1 MEGGRNMKDINKL
14 RALTEEEINVTDFT
28 EESAAKFRE
37 QLLAK
42 SERNPNEPLVIYID
56 SYGGYVDAL
65 AKMIETMEEVPNP
78 LITCVIGKAM
88 SCGAILLAHGDI
100 RYVGRHSRVMIHEV
114 SAGTHGD
121 VHEMKNDVA
130 ETERLN
136 QYWLGQLA
144 KKCKI
149 EGGYTS
155 LRKMI
160 KERDGRDIYLSAEDA
175 VKFGVADIVG
185 TPTVKTYT
193 SFEISDT
200 PIKKTTVSIEKPEET
215 KKTTKKTKTVSKKSR
230 KKGVKTN
237 GRK

>member
-1 MEGGRNMKDINKL
+1 MKDINKL
-14 RALTEEEINVTDFT
+14 RMLLEEEINVTDFT
-28 EESAAKFRE
+28 EESAAKFRD
-37 QLLAK
+37 QIMLKA
-42 SERNPNEPLVIYID
+42 ERNPNEPLVIYID

-65 AKMIETMEEVPNP
+65 AKMVETLEEVPNP
-78 LITCVIGKAM
+78 IITCVLGKAM

-149 EGGYTS
+149 EGGYSS

-160 KERDGRDIYLSAEDA
+160 KERDGRDIYLSAEDS
-175 VKFGVADIVG
+175 VKFGVADLVG
-185 TPTVKTYT
+185 TPTVRAHVN
-193 SFEISDT
+193 FEIADT
-200 PIKKTTVSIEKPEET
+200 PIKKMKVSIDKPKVA
-215 KKTTKKTKTVSKKSR
+215 KKAAKPVKKTKTDTKGSR
-230 KKGVKTN
+230 KKGVKKN
-237 GRK
+237 GR